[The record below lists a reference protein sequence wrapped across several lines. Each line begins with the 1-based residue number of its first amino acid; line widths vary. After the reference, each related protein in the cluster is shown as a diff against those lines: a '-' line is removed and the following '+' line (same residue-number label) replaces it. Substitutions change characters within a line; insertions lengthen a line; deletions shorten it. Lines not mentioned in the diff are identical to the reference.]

1 MGKVK
6 STLDLVMEKTR
17 NMKLGEAER
26 LEQKRQ
32 EAKGL
37 LMGLLQKYEDQHL
50 QEENFQKKWAEIRT
64 SYNLSDNQML
74 LEATLDRLDLQFDNR
89 LFLHLLE
96 KSCAID
102 TSAISALLKE
112 FRAAL
117 QDRAQERSQKIKA
130 TLAKEH
136 LISGPALVPNL
147 EADPGWISTSQ
158 EVRRQFEALFRQAK
172 EALKYN

>member
-64 SYNLSDNQML
+64 SYNLSDNQ
-74 LEATLDRLDLQFDNR
+74 